1 MSKNNYGW
9 DIILGIAAII
19 SAIALLLLLVPIA
32 RAQTTIS
39 NLPPVVT
46 PAATDL
52 FWVDQVNPQSPTG
65 YSSRKETSVQLATLI
80 GGGGTATP
88 LEPSV
93 PGARMTPLTVTTG
106 GATGTLPTGDV
117 VVISNVGTTN
127 PMYCNVV
134 GISPAT
140 TSDQPIAANYGWFA
154 FTIPTGVTALNCIS
168 TGGNTTANGLGG
180 TGLPTGTG
188 GGSGGGTSGSV
199 TQGSPPWEVN
209 ALLGDFAAGWAPD
222 IGNVG
227 SVTPWHNTGGGTPN
241 ALNILAGMEADLVA
255 PVPNIAVGGAHIA
268 SSQFTC
274 TTTSGASAALALR
287 TGVSGTGRIKVTV
300 INTSTTIPAYVG
312 PTGVATGTGALV
324 PIAATAGQGTPIE
337 LPTTAALFCITGS
350 STAVLTFLETY

>member
-1 MSKNNYGW
+1 MKR
-9 DIILGIAAII
+9 IAFLA
-19 SAIALLLLLVPIA
+19 SLLVAGPVA
-32 RAQTTIS
+32 AQTTIS

-80 GGGGTATP
+80 GGGSSDTFQ
-88 LEPSV
+88 PSV
-93 PGARMTPLTVTTG
+93 AGSRMSPLTVTTG
-106 GATGTLPTGDV
+106 SATGTLPTGAQ
-117 VVISNVGTTN
+117 VVITNTGVN

-134 GISPAT
+134 GVSPAT
-140 TSDQPIAANYGWFA
+140 TSDQLITANGGWFQ
-154 FTIPTGVTALNCIS
+154 FTPNTGATQLNCIS
-168 TGGNTTANGLGG
+168 TGGNTTATGLGG
-180 TGLPTGTG
+180 AGVPTGTG
-188 GGSGGGTSGSV
+188 GGTGSISGSI
-199 TQGSPPWEVN
+199 TAAQGSPPWEVN
-209 ALLGDFAAGWAPD
+209 ALLGDFAAGWSPD

-274 TTTSGASAALALR
+274 TTTSGASAALAIR

-337 LPTTAALFCITGS
+337 IPTTSALFCITGS